1 MLHSTLRLWLAN
13 QELQNKNNIE
23 VSYKKITTLISST
36 ILNASTLFKRKK
48 NSKLHNLERLFYII
62 HLNIESCFWLVS
74 INMTPNS
81 LALPS
86 PSFIDTCLLSHQN
99 GIIKP
104 KINHIIVSTT
114 FTTSSGAEEEQVL
127 TQTMEHCSSCTY
139 LLSTRSV
146 LLPTRTM
153 ITSPPRSVRTSSIH
167 LEVFKNDCLSASW

>member
-1 MLHSTLRLWLAN
+1 MRQLFSK
-13 QELQNKNNIE
+13 E
-23 VSYKKITTLISST
+23 KKIVNYIILNDYFISFTLI
-36 ILNASTLFKRKK
+36 LNPAFA
-48 NSKLHNLERLFYII
+48 
-62 HLNIESCFWLVS
+62 LVS

-86 PSFIDTCLLSHQN
+86 PSSIDTCLLSHQN